1 MKQYGLKN
9 SEVIASKKLYGSN
22 ILPQPVR
29 QSFAHKLWE
38 NMQDPMIKILLV
50 ALGINMLF
58 VYMGQADLVEALG
71 ITEDTLF
78 ETYFDGSSI
87 RVRTLDEEEVRSA
100 MIAGLEGA
108 FDD

>member
-1 MKQYGLKN
+1 MEIKT
-9 SEVIASKKLYGSN
+9 EITIV
-22 ILPQPVR
+22 LPR
-29 QSFAHKLWE
+29 K
-38 NMQDPMIKILLV
+38 
-50 ALGINMLF
+50 
-58 VYMGQADLVEALG
+58 LVEALG

-100 MIAGLEGA
+100 MLADLEDA

>member
-1 MKQYGLKN
+1 MEIKT
-9 SEVIASKKLYGSN
+9 EITIV
-22 ILPQPVR
+22 LPR
-29 QSFAHKLWE
+29 K
-38 NMQDPMIKILLV
+38 
-50 ALGINMLF
+50 
-58 VYMGQADLVEALG
+58 LVEALG

-78 ETYFDGSSI
+78 ETYFDGSNI

>member
-1 MKQYGLKN
+1 MEIKT
-9 SEVIASKKLYGSN
+9 EITIV
-22 ILPQPVR
+22 LPR
-29 QSFAHKLWE
+29 K
-38 NMQDPMIKILLV
+38 
-50 ALGINMLF
+50 
-58 VYMGQADLVEALG
+58 LVEALG

-78 ETYFDGSSI
+78 ETNFDGSSI

>member
-1 MKQYGLKN
+1 MEIKT
-9 SEVIASKKLYGSN
+9 EITIV
-22 ILPQPVR
+22 LPR
-29 QSFAHKLWE
+29 K
-38 NMQDPMIKILLV
+38 
-50 ALGINMLF
+50 
-58 VYMGQADLVEALG
+58 LVEALG

-100 MIAGLEGA
+100 IIAGLEGA

>member
-1 MKQYGLKN
+1 MEIKT
-9 SEVIASKKLYGSN
+9 EIM
-22 ILPQPVR
+22 ITLP
-29 QSFAHKLWE
+29 
-38 NMQDPMIKILLV
+38 PML
-50 ALGINMLF
+50 A
-58 VYMGQADLVEALG
+58 AALG

-78 ETYFDGSSI
+78 ETYFDGNCL

>member
-1 MKQYGLKN
+1 MIIEEGDKMEIKT
-9 SEVIASKKLYGSN
+9 EITIV
-22 ILPQPVR
+22 LPR
-29 QSFAHKLWE
+29 K
-38 NMQDPMIKILLV
+38 
-50 ALGINMLF
+50 
-58 VYMGQADLVEALG
+58 LVEALG

-100 MIAGLEGA
+100 MITGLEDA

>member
-1 MKQYGLKN
+1 MEIKT
-9 SEVIASKKLYGSN
+9 EITIV
-22 ILPQPVR
+22 LPR
-29 QSFAHKLWE
+29 K
-38 NMQDPMIKILLV
+38 
-50 ALGINMLF
+50 
-58 VYMGQADLVEALG
+58 LVEALG

-100 MIAGLEGA
+100 MIAGLEDT

>member
-1 MKQYGLKN
+1 MEIKT
-9 SEVIASKKLYGSN
+9 EITIV
-22 ILPQPVR
+22 LPR
-29 QSFAHKLWE
+29 K
-38 NMQDPMIKILLV
+38 
-50 ALGINMLF
+50 
-58 VYMGQADLVEALG
+58 LVEALG

-78 ETYFDGSSI
+78 ETYYDGSSI